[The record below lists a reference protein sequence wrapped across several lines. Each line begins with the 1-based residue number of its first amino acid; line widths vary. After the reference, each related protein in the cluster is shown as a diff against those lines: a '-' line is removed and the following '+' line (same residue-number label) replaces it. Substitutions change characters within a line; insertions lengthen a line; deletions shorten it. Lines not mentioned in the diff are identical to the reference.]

1 MSNVLD
7 FSIRFMLSYIVFC
20 YFDLALNKKCPDKEI
35 QPWKESMLQ
44 HERVSD
50 NVYSFQSE
58 IYAQVTAGA
67 VIGPNWAVL
76 IDTLSTPEE
85 SLAIRDFIEQELE
98 VPVRYI
104 INTHYHADH
113 SWGNCFF
120 PGTTVISHS
129 LCRQLLE
136 ERGISSLEEVKKQN
150 LAFRQVK
157 IVLPHITFNENVL
170 NLRVGKKSLTLMSL
184 PGHSADNVGVLVE
197 EDRVLFAGDSF
208 MPMPYIVDGDIE
220 EMISSYKKIGK
231 MGLEN
236 VVQGH
241 GDIVLRGEI
250 EGSIKENLA
259 YLSAIRK
266 SVRKASRR
274 KYPFEMLDEIGVDE
288 CGKSRVLIGGLA
300 PELHRRNL
308 RALYRQL
315 YGEPLTPEDD
325 YEDYYE
331 EDEE

>member
-1 MSNVLD
+1 
-7 FSIRFMLSYIVFC
+7 
-20 YFDLALNKKCPDKEI
+20 
-35 QPWKESMLQ
+35 MLQ

-58 IYAQVTAGA
+58 VYAQVTAGA

-85 SLAIRDFIEQELE
+85 ALAIRDFIDHELE

-120 PGTTVISHS
+120 PGSTVISHS
-129 LCRQLLE
+129 LCRKWLQE
-136 ERGISSLEEVKKQN
+136 KGMPSLEEVKKQN

-157 IVLPHITFNENVL
+157 IILPHITFTDD
-170 NLRVGKKSLTLMSL
+170 NLTLKVGKKNLILIPL
-184 PGHSADNVGVLVE
+184 PGHSADNLGVLVE
-197 EDRVLFAGDSF
+197 EDRVLFAGDAF
-208 MPMPYIVDGDIE
+208 MPMPYVVDGNIDD
-220 EMISSYKKIGK
+220 MISSYKKIGK

-236 VVQGH
+236 VIQGH

-250 EGSIKENLA
+250 EGSIKDNLA
-259 YLSAIRK
+259 YLSTIRK
-266 SVRKASRR
+266 AVRKASRR
-274 KYPFEMLDEIGVDE
+274 KYPFDMLDEISVDE

-300 PELHRRNL
+300 QELHRRNL

-315 YGEPLTPEDD
+315 YGDPPVI
-325 YEDYYE
+325 E
-331 EDEE
+331 EDFIKE

>member
-1 MSNVLD
+1 
-7 FSIRFMLSYIVFC
+7 
-20 YFDLALNKKCPDKEI
+20 
-35 QPWKESMLQ
+35 MLQ

-85 SLAIRDFIEQELE
+85 ALAIRDFIEHELE

-129 LCRQLLE
+129 LCRQWLI
-136 ERGISSLEEVKKQN
+136 ERGIPSLEEVQKHN
-150 LAFRQVK
+150 IAFRQVK
-157 IVLPHITFNENVL
+157 IILPHLTFNDDNL
-170 NLRVGKKSLTLMSL
+170 TLRVGKKNLILIPL
-184 PGHSADNVGVLVE
+184 PGHSADNLGVLVE
-197 EDRVLFAGDSF
+197 EDRVLFAGDAF
-208 MPMPYIVDGDIE
+208 MPMPYVVDGDIDD
-220 EMISSYKKIGK
+220 MISSYKKIGK

-236 VVQGH
+236 VIQGH

-250 EGSIKENLA
+250 EGSIKENLT
-259 YLSAIRK
+259 YLSTIRK
-266 SVRKASRR
+266 AVRKASRR
-274 KYPFEMLDEIGVDE
+274 KYPFDMLDEIDVDE

-300 PELHRRNL
+300 QELHRRNL

-315 YGEPLTPEDD
+315 YGEPLLVDEEEDD
-325 YEDYYE
+325 LY
-331 EDEE
+331 DEEE